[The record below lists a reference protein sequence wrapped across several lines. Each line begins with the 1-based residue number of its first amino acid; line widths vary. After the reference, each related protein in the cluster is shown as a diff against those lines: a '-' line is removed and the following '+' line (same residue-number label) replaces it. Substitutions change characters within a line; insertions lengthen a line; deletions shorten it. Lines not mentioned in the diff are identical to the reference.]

1 MFPDNGQRLQSE
13 VKSLDKNNQVTVRV
27 LDLQGRELSRMLIMP
42 DALKTFGSN
51 LKPVLTLSK
60 VLQGDKRTVQKLI
73 KL

>member
-1 MFPDNGQRLQSE
+1 
-13 VKSLDKNNQVTVRV
+13 
-27 LDLQGRELSRMLIMP
+27 MP

-51 LKPVLTLSK
+51 LKPGAYFIE